1 MIDLETIKYRL
12 YNRMDNVFNGKGGL
26 YGTEV
31 SNSIAFYTKVYLQ
44 DFFCHITE
52 KCPNIDIKNDDD
64 LCILDTELQAVLD
77 VIHYLYSPCC
87 KVFSKDLF
95 PTYKEMIDSFIG
107 FIDNYYCTNKKNI
120 IELLI
125 KIVNAAEKIQHEEK
139 NVKVLSKLIDV
150 I

>member
-1 MIDLETIKYRL
+1 MFNLATIKSDLFYRM
-12 YNRMDNVFNGKGGL
+12 NEVFNGKGGL

-44 DFFCHITE
+44 DFLCHITE
-52 KCPNIDIKNDDD
+52 KCPNIDIKNGRD
-64 LCILDTELQAVLD
+64 LSELDTELQAVLD
-77 VIHYLYSPCC
+77 AIHYLYSPCC

-107 FIDNYYCTNKKNI
+107 FIDNYYCTNKKSI

-125 KIVNAAEKIQHEEK
+125 KIVNEAEKIQHAEK
-139 NVKVLSKLIDV
+139 NVYVLSKLIDV